1 LRATRGICR
10 TRPRLTYKET
20 KAIARGVSP
29 RPYFSPLNR
38 VSFSAARKRER
49 GPAVSKCMEAYD
61 LSTDRS
67 MVTTDSTVESF
78 ARRSLDLVAAS
89 VLLLLLLP
97 VMIGVAVA
105 IRLDSSGPALFRQRR
120 VGYRQ
125 REFTVY
131 KFRSMRLDADE
142 ERHRQYVSALIGGGA
157 DAGEGQTGGEDLYK
171 LAVDDRITPVGRRI
185 RSWSVDELPQLF
197 NVVLGDMSL
206 VGPRPAIP
214 YEVASYP
221 AWYAKRFAVKPGLT
235 GLWQVS
241 GRNQR
246 TYEEMVSLDID
257 YAEHRSFLG
266 DLAILARTPKAVL
279 GRKGVA

>member
-1 LRATRGICR
+1 
-10 TRPRLTYKET
+10 
-20 KAIARGVSP
+20 
-29 RPYFSPLNR
+29 
-38 VSFSAARKRER
+38 
-49 GPAVSKCMEAYD
+49 MEAFD
-61 LSTDRS
+61 LSAERTTR
-67 MVTTDSTVESF
+67 TTDNRLGAF
-78 ARRSLDLVAAS
+78 ARRGLDLLAAS
-89 VLLLLLLP
+89 TLIILLLP
-97 VMIGVAVA
+97 VMIAIAVAV
-105 IRLDSSGPALFRQRR
+105 RLDSRGPAMFRQRR
-120 VGYRQ
+120 VGYRE
-125 REFTVY
+125 REFTVF

-142 ERHRQYVSALIGGGA
+142 ERHRQYISAMIAGDSA
-157 DAGEGQTGGEDLYK
+157 DEEIEDTGGETLYK

-214 YEVASYP
+214 YEVESYP
-221 AWYAKRFAVKPGLT
+221 AWYSKRFAVKPGLT

-257 YAEHRSFLG
+257 YAESRSILG
-266 DLAILARTPKAVL
+266 DLAILAKTPRAVL